1 MKMKVHLLFVLA
13 SLTGAQILDDIYVKE
28 GEMVVLWCPQ
38 FRRDNHAE
46 VKTTWTSYT
55 TQEMDLTN
63 MSSSE
68 QRQMGVLIHERSLVI
83 FRASS
88 NHHGNYS
95 CSLGSAGIQSW
106 FGLTVYTTLS
116 REYEEMTQYKR
127 TCYTSTSCKLHCP
140 ASNIPAV
147 NIPNI
152 TSTGVTW
159 HKEGESLSED
169 SIDFS
174 NGDQK
179 EKTYYARSV
188 DKKNHG
194 VYTCTRSFL
203 YLGQI
208 YNQSFTLVL
217 DVQTNNPEKYA
228 VIKKPRN
235 NTVFH
240 VDLGSTVV
248 IDCKAD
254 FYSDYGSVFW
264 LSNNSFVEIENSS
277 SVFYNYTRDKHEMTA
292 SLVFKKV
299 SEEDLSKHYMCK
311 LQSDSQPFS
320 FVTITLAA
328 TNLHHSHVPLAG
340 SIVGIVGVMLVTVL
354 IYVKLKIDITLFLRD
369 TLGCH
374 SSTSDGKSY
383 DAFLMCYKSDTDAG
397 LNAHDKIWLENVLEE
412 KFGYSLCIYDRDV
425 LPGKAVA
432 EAVLDCTGQSR
443 TVVLIPTSLD
453 LGPGSGLLSAIHEA
467 LVERQTRLVFI
478 KTDATQVSKSE
489 SLPEVLQHLGKAG
502 HCVTWKGISST
513 PLSSPFWKELRYHL
527 PPMQLAPKIWFLPKT
542 IQDVK
547 SW

>member
-1 MKMKVHLLFVLA
+1 MKVKVQLLFLLA
-13 SLTGAQILDDIYVKE
+13 SLTGAQTLDSNVKA

-38 FRRDNHAE
+38 YKRDNHAE

-68 QRQMGVLIHERSLVI
+68 QRQMGVLIHDRSLVI

-95 CSLGSAGIQSW
+95 CSLGSAGSQSW
-106 FGLTVYTTLS
+106 FRLTVYTTLS
-116 REYEEMTQYKR
+116 REYEEMTQYKKI
-127 TCYTSTSCKLHCP
+127 CYTTKSCQLYCP
-140 ASNIPAV
+140 ASYIPAV

-152 TSTGVTW
+152 TSNGVTW
-159 HKEGESLSED
+159 HKEGETLSED
-169 SIDFS
+169 SYYFS
-174 NGDQK
+174 NGERK
-179 EKTYYARSV
+179 EKIYHISSV
-188 DKKNHG
+188 DKKDRG

-228 VIKKPRN
+228 VIKKPHN

-254 FYSDYGSVFW
+254 YSDFGSMFW
-264 LSNNSFVEIENSS
+264 FSENSFVEMKNSS
-277 SVFYNYTRDKHEMTA
+277 SVFYNYTWDKHEMTA

-299 SEEDLSKHYMCK
+299 SEKDLSKHYMCK
-311 LQSDSQPFS
+311 LQSDSQPLS

-328 TNLHHSHVPLAG
+328 TNIHHSHVPLAV
-340 SIVGIVGVMLVTVL
+340 SIVGIAGMMVLTVV

-383 DAFLMCYKSDTDAG
+383 DAFLMCYKSDTDTG
-397 LNAHDKIWLENVLEE
+397 LNAHDKKWLENVLEE

-453 LGPGSGLLSAIHEA
+453 LGPGSGLLSAVHEA

-478 KTDATQVSKSE
+478 KTDATEVSKSE
-489 SLPEVLQHLGKAG
+489 PLPEVLQHLGKAG

-513 PLSSPFWKELRYHL
+513 PLSSPFWKELRYYL
-527 PPMQLAPKIWFLPKT
+527 PPMQLAPKIWFLPNT
-542 IQDVK
+542 IQDVR